1 MPGLIDTPDNEAV
14 PLTPIQ
20 KFYSGANVF
29 VTGGTGFLGK
39 MLIEKLLRS
48 CPDISTLYVLVRS
61 KKGRNMHTRVEELFD
76 DKLFDSLRSTC
87 PKFRHKV
94 VGIAGDCSLTDLGLT
109 IQDRQLLIQEVS
121 IVFHVAATVRFDEKL
136 KLAMAIN
143 VKGPREVLYLCREM
157 INLKSVI
164 HVSTAYSNCNLSMIE
179 EKFYPPP
186 LDSKKLIMLTDTI
199 QERLLDKVTPILLD
213 QWPNTYTYTK
223 SVAED
228 IVRLEGEGLPV
239 GIFRPAVVVS
249 AYKEPMKGW
258 INNMYGP
265 TGVCAGAGTGVL
277 RTIHCDASVN
287 ANIVPVDMCVNS
299 LIANAWDVAETYA
312 LCKKQ
317 QREYQIPICHYESSN
332 DQPLYWGK
340 FMELSALHGMEVPSI
355 KAIWYYCLT
364 LQATRLGYNF
374 TVFFL
379 HILPAAICDFAL
391 LCVGKSP
398 RLLKIYKK
406 IHKFTAVISY
416 FCTRNWQFKSSRYQ
430 EIIAKMTQEDRRIFF
445 QNLKELDWEEY
456 FKEYIKGIRIYLI
469 GDPEH
474 TMPAAK
480 AKWQRLFWLHQAFKV
495 LLAFVILRTLWA
507 VLCMFM
513 S

>member
-1 MPGLIDTPDNEAV
+1 MPELIEADNEKT

-39 MLIEKLLRS
+39 ILIEKLLRS
-48 CPDISTLYVLVRS
+48 CPDLSTVYVLVRT
-61 KKGRNMHTRVEELFD
+61 KKGRNMHTRIEELFD
-76 DKLFDSLRSTC
+76 DVVFDRLRSEC

-94 VGIAGDCSLTDLGLT
+94 VGIAGDCSLTDLGLS

-121 IVFHVAATVRFDEKL
+121 VVFHVAATVRFDEKL

-143 VKGPREVLYLCREM
+143 VKGPREILHLCKEM
-157 INLKSVI
+157 TCLKAIV
-164 HVSTAYSNCNLSMIE
+164 HVSTAYSNCNLKMIE

-186 LDSKKLIMLTDTI
+186 IDSKKFIMLTDTI

-223 SVAED
+223 AIAED
-228 IVRLEGEGLPV
+228 VVRQDGEGLPV
-239 GIFRPAVVVS
+239 GLFRPAVVVS
-249 AYKEPMKGW
+249 TYKEPIKGW

-277 RTIHCDASVN
+277 RTIHCNADVN

-299 LIANAWDVAETYA
+299 LIATAWDVGESYKQ
-312 LCKKQ
+312 CKLKGNQ
-317 QREYQIPICHYESSN
+317 FQIPIVNFESSN
-332 DQPLYWGK
+332 DRPISWGK
-340 FMELSALHGMEVPSI
+340 FMELSALHGVQVPSI
-355 KAIWYYCLT
+355 KSIWFYCLT
-364 LQATRLGYNF
+364 LQSTVIGYNL
-374 TVFFL
+374 TLFFL

-416 FCTRNWQFKSSRYQ
+416 FCTRNWEFKSAHYQ
-430 EIIAKMTQEDRRIFF
+430 SVLKKMTPEDRELFF
-445 QNLKELDWEEY
+445 HDLKDLDWEEY
-456 FKEYIKGIRIYLI
+456 FKEYIKGIRVHLI
-469 GDPEH
+469 GDPLH
-474 TMPAAK
+474 TMDAAK
-480 AKWQRLFWLHQAFKV
+480 SKWLRLYWLHQGFKA
-495 LLAFVILRTLWA
+495 LLVFVFIRVLWA
-507 VLCMFM
+507 IFSVFM
-513 S
+513 M